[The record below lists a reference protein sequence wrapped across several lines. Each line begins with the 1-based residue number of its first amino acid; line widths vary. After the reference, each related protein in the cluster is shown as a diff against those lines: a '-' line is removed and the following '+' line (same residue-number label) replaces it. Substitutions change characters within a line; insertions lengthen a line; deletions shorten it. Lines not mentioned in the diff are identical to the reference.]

1 MQTEG
6 TFQFNQLRYSAYTSF
21 SLHRN
26 IQRLDDCFSIPCVI
40 EFGTIV
46 STAILSA
53 SVLSAVSDTKL
64 NIVFNQKIFG
74 ILWCNKM
81 RYFLGRKYRCGRC
94 DVYLSFSNYHVLRAG
109 DDLGIFGM
117 AILFISIS
125 VFLNLTVTLP

>member
-1 MQTEG
+1 MQTES
-6 TFQFNQLRYSAYTSF
+6 TFNSKQLRYSAHTSF

-26 IQRLDDCFSIPCVI
+26 IQRLDECFSIPCVI

-53 SVLSAVSDTKL
+53 SVISAVSDTKL
-64 NIVFNQKIFG
+64 NIFIQKIFD

-109 DDLGIFGM
+109 DDRGIFGM